1 MKYKKNLY
9 VNLSSIH
16 KTLFFSVHLQT
27 GYYSKHDVYN
37 AFPHSFLYTTE
48 MRLVCILPKSVRLE
62 GFLTYDSS
70 IRNSRSKIQQEKT
83 TCEKTET
90 LPSVSSDQSSP
101 TTFST
106 RKVRLCR
113 LRRTCSLAG
122 YWQRETGSV
131 CEREG
136 SVKLF
141 VCVYMW
147 PALLARRQDEKG
159 IWAVMCF
166 L

>member
-1 MKYKKNLY
+1 MTAALETAGAKYNKK
-9 VNLSSIH
+9 
-16 KTLFFSVHLQT
+16 KQ
-27 GYYSKHDVYN
+27 
-37 AFPHSFLYTTE
+37 
-48 MRLVCILPKSVRLE
+48 
-62 GFLTYDSS
+62 
-70 IRNSRSKIQQEKT
+70 

-147 PALLARRQDEKG
+147 QLYWQGDRMRKEYGLYVLSLSRRMLLEKKKTSNGMQDLN
-159 IWAVMCF
+159 IQYIFPQLLPLFFTFVNF
-166 L
+166 LTTSGM